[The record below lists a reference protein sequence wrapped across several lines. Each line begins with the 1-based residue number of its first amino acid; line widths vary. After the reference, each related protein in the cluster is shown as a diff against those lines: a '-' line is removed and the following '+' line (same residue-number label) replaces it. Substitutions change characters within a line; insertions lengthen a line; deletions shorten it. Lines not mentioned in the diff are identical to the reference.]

1 MAIHLCSSER
11 GILAFSRKERNFM
24 PRAMPTSI
32 VVEFG
37 DGTRSAVPFD
47 MLPTTLQSEILR
59 QPFASKPSS
68 NPEEERYLLLEW
80 DDGWKE
86 VIEVDAACTDLNR
99 YYVISRPEEVGRL
112 SLNKKESYPELIE
125 IIRKPRNLRRLTL
138 VDTFELAPVN
148 SIREGKKVDHLYA
161 FSKKGEALSEWIQSA
176 RKALSE
182 EGIGIQELL
191 SGTPSTLK
199 DTYERIR
206 RRMSIKAGQ
215 RQQDVYD
222 FLAYLARLAA

>member
-1 MAIHLCSSER
+1 MPKATPT
-11 GILAFSRKERNFM
+11 GIA
-24 PRAMPTSI
+24 
-32 VVEFG
+32 VEFS

-47 MLPTTLQSEILR
+47 ALPTTLQSEILR

-112 SLNKKESYPELIE
+112 SVDRKEGYPELIE
-125 IIRKPRNLRRLTL
+125 IIRKPGNLRRITL
-138 VDTFELAPVN
+138 GDTFELVSVN
-148 SIREGKKVDHLYA
+148 SIREGTKVDRLYS
-161 FSKKGEALSEWIQSA
+161 FSKRDEALSEWVQCA
-176 RKALSE
+176 RKAMSE
-182 EGIGIQELL
+182 EGIGIQELQ
-191 SGTPSTLK
+191 SGTPSTLRQ
-199 DTYERIR
+199 TYERIR
-206 RRMSIKAGQ
+206 RRMCIQAGQ

-222 FLAYLARLAA
+222 FMAYLARLMR

>member
-1 MAIHLCSSER
+1 
-11 GILAFSRKERNFM
+11 M
-24 PRAMPTSI
+24 PKAMPTRI

-37 DGTRSAVPFD
+37 DGTQSAVPFD

-68 NPEEERYLLLEW
+68 HPEEERYLLLEW

-86 VIEVDAACTDLNR
+86 VIEVDGACTDLNR

-112 SLNKKESYPELIE
+112 SVNRKEGYPELIE

-138 VDTFELAPVN
+138 GDTFELTSVN
-148 SIREGKKVDHLYA
+148 SIREGKKVDQLYA
-161 FSKKGEALSEWIQSA
+161 LSKKEEALSEWIHSA
-176 RKALSE
+176 RKAMSE

-191 SGTPSTLK
+191 SGTPSTLRQ
-199 DTYERIR
+199 TYERIR
-206 RRMSIKAGQ
+206 RKMSIQAGQ

-222 FLAYLARLAA
+222 FLAYLVRLAS